1 MKEITSFERI
11 GRNNKGEFRVKH
23 EILENGNEY
32 IIKAEMTI
40 PKNSEIMDKCKE
52 KNTSPITQILK
63 KIEREHNQLIKEGKT
78 ERKLYI
84 E

>member
-1 MKEITSFERI
+1 MKELMVA
-11 GRNNKGEFRVKH
+11 GRVK
-23 EILENGNEY
+23 NGPYRFKHKIIEKENEY

-40 PKNSEIMDKCKE
+40 PKDSEFMDKCKE

-78 ERKLYI
+78 ERNLYNI

>member
-1 MKEITSFERI
+1 MKEITSFEQI
-11 GRNNKGEFRVKH
+11 GRNKNGEYRIKH
-23 EILENGNEY
+23 KILENGNEY
-32 IIKAEMTI
+32 IIKAEM
-40 PKNSEIMDKCKE
+40 KVSKESEYIDKCKE